1 MDRTLD
7 LIGQVLEEHK
17 LIIKNVRNLEQVTND
32 AAALLGLESAKE
44 QFVPGRFDQGQ
55 TLQKLQEWL
64 ETIDKGIQAHFGREE
79 TALLAAF
86 EEHGGK
92 ELASELH
99 SLLREHENL
108 RNRLARSREQVA
120 ELSSGG
126 LSIQLWEASAND
138 MRAYISHTRLFFEKH
153 AGLERKLL
161 QRVRS
166 KLMERKG

>member
-1 MDRTLD
+1 MERTLA
-7 LIGQVLEEHK
+7 LIDQVLEEHK
-17 LIIKNVRNLEQVTND
+17 LIIKNVRNLEQVAND
-32 AAALLGLESAKE
+32 AAALLGLDSAKE

-55 TLQKLQEWL
+55 TLKKLPEWL
-64 ETIDKGIQAHFGREE
+64 ETIDKGMQAHFGREE

-92 ELASELH
+92 ELAAELH
-99 SLLREHENL
+99 SLLREHEDL

-126 LSIQLWEASAND
+126 LSSQLWEASAND
-138 MRAYISHTRLFFEKH
+138 MRAYISHTRRLLEAH
-153 AGLERKLL
+153 AELERKLL
-161 QRVRS
+161 QRVRA